1 MTIVSDHRS
10 TLPGSSEAA
19 GKKAASTKA
28 QQHERAR
35 SAPWFEALKASR
47 SHVEPD
53 SVNQVVRS
61 PGEAL
66 DEASRRF
73 FEPRFGHDFSH
84 VRVHTDQRAGESAD
98 RLQAEA
104 YTAGAHVVFGPG
116 RYAPQTE
123 RGRALLAHELAH
135 VAQQPAWIG
144 GGGPMRISHP
154 DSAAER
160 AADFNA
166 HRVTAGLASV
176 RSGAAESGVIHRT
189 IKDDLRTA
197 IAGWGTDEEAIYTR
211 LASASPDEKT
221 AVLSDPVL
229 MQDLYD
235 DLNRS
240 EWGKVLGLLGASAE
254 SRVHAASEGW
264 GTDEEAIYDALRATG
279 VDALK
284 RMLRGST
291 VLLELRDELD
301 DDELGKALAVIA
313 EKFFREGVNAD
324 VDIYHALM
332 LFPDAIDEALDHCA
346 GLRINLATS
355 VIPNLPRGHAMPAAV
370 VDDVNAHIAHDS
382 NLTRV
387 QAAFEARW
395 NLNLTARAGAAG
407 PAPTWTV
414 GLIRKA
420 HRALQQVPAGHVVRA
435 AQTTAGI
442 SAGEI
447 AAFQLDALKAS
458 QGSWSAST
466 GTIRVGT
473 AFSNVAGLTRHEVGH
488 AMDDFLGATTVGFKR
503 NATNGWRWGATST
516 TWETVMA
523 NPWRRKDGS
532 QVPAVD
538 QATIKAVLDAYV
550 QTDGSGG
557 LRAGTPAGHAIRT
570 YWNDGVPMIEAAK
583 GLAGK
588 KDDVYTALGS
598 VKKFG
603 GRYYSWSTYY
613 HEFYVYNAIVQDKR
627 VSNYSLYG
635 HPEFFAEMYE
645 AYYEE
650 GPGPTRGE
658 KLKGVPNW
666 KQFFDT
672 TVHPTV
678 MT

>member
-1 MTIVSDHRS
+1 MSDHRS
-10 TLPGSSEAA
+10 TLPGRSESAD
-19 GKKAASTKA
+19 KKRVSTKA
-28 QQHERAR
+28 HQHDRAP
-35 SAPWFEALKASR
+35 SAPWLQALKASR
-47 SHVEPD
+47 SLVD
-53 SVNQVVRS
+53 TGLVNQVIQS
-61 PGEAL
+61 PGEVL
-66 DEASRRF
+66 DEQSRRY
-73 FEPRFGHDFSH
+73 FEPRFGHDFSR
-84 VRVHTDQRAGESAD
+84 VRVHTDQRAGGSAD

-104 YTAGAHVVFGPG
+104 YTAGSHVVFAPG

-135 VAQQPAWIG
+135 VVQQPGVTEACG
-144 GGGPMRISHP
+144 HMRLSRT
-154 DSAAER
+154 DSPAER
-160 AADFNA
+160 AADLGG
-166 HRVTAGLASV
+166 HRVTAGLAAGEA
-176 RSGAAESGVIHRT
+176 RTAEAGVIYRT
-189 IKDDLRTA
+189 IKDDLREA

-211 LASASPDEKT
+211 LANASADEKT
-221 AVLSDPVL
+221 SVLSDPVL

-284 RMLRGST
+284 SMLRGST

-301 DDELGKALAVIA
+301 DDELGQALAIIA

-324 VDIYHALM
+324 ADIYHALL
-332 LFPDAIDEALDHCA
+332 LFPDAINEALDHFA
-346 GLRINLATS
+346 GMRINLATS
-355 VIPNLPRGHAMPAAV
+355 VIPNLPRGHNMPAAV
-370 VDDVNAHIAHDS
+370 VDDVNTHIAHDS
-382 NLTRV
+382 DLARV
-387 QAAFEARW
+387 EAAFEARW

-407 PAPTWTV
+407 PAPRWTV
-414 GLIRKA
+414 GLIRQV

-447 AAFQLDALKAS
+447 AAFQLDALKAQ

-488 AMDDFLGATTVGFKR
+488 AMDDFLGATTAGFKR
-503 NATNGWRWGATST
+503 NATNGWRWGAAST
-516 TWETVMA
+516 TWETMMA
-523 NPWRRKDGS
+523 DPWLRKDGS
-532 QVPAVD
+532 QVPAAD
-538 QATIKAVLDAYV
+538 QTAIKAVLDAYV
-550 QTDGSGG
+550 LTDGSGG
-557 LRAGTPAGHAIRT
+557 LRTGTPAGHAIRT
-570 YWNDGVPMIEAAK
+570 YWNDDVPMIEAAK

-598 VKKFG
+598 VKQFG

-645 AYYEE
+645 AYYAE
-650 GPGPTRGE
+650 GPGPKRGD